1 MSKALDKRFERYER
15 LLSELIGPIEEW
27 TTEELER
34 FLADAGIDIE
44 GTQRLLYSRVDE
56 IAGRY
61 RLENKNVPEHVAD
74 FLRQMRPADLP
85 TSDPVVAQSVA
96 RAWIAKVLGQGPI
109 LGVPQIA
116 HAFRNCQGEI
126 DPEDQALLEG

>member
-61 RLENKNVPEHVAD
+61 RLENKNVPDTRRLLATD
-74 FLRQMRPADLP
+74 ATGGPADVRSSGGTVGGSCLDNEGP
-85 TSDPVVAQSVA
+85 GTRSD
-96 RAWIAKVLGQGPI
+96 LG
-109 LGVPQIA
+109 
-116 HAFRNCQGEI
+116 
-126 DPEDQALLEG
+126 